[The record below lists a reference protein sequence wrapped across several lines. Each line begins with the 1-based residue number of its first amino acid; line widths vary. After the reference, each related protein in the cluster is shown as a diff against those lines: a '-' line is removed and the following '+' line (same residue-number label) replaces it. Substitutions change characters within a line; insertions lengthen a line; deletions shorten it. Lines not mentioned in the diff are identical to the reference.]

1 MNEQVPAGVGI
12 PLDPRPSSL
21 ARTGRTRSATNSA
34 LGAAFLML
42 FSSAA
47 FAQGYPV
54 KPIRF
59 VAPFAP
65 GGGTDFIARVA
76 AQKLTE
82 AVMQQVI
89 VENRPGAGGTLG
101 AEVGAKAAPDGYT
114 LTVIAGSYS
123 VNPSLYKL
131 NFDPVNDVTPIIQF
145 SQGPFLV
152 VVHPAL
158 PIKNAKDLIALARAK
173 PDGLSY
179 ATSGQGSIVHLSTE
193 LFLYMAKIKAV
204 HIPYKGTGP
213 ALTDTM
219 AGHTQFLFGSIAAA
233 APIVKQGRLRGIAVT
248 TAKRVPAMP
257 DIPTLA
263 ESGVKG
269 YDVILWHGLIG
280 PKGLPRPI
288 VDRVNGELN
297 KALKARDMEEKL
309 AADGVTAAGGTPE
322 QFAAII
328 KRDIEVWRGVVQ
340 RAGVKAE

>member
-1 MNEQVPAGVGI
+1 MTTSRTPIRHSTPSSRLPGAVSCAIRHLCCALTLAAVPAV
-12 PLDPRPSSL
+12 
-21 ARTGRTRSATNSA
+21 
-34 LGAAFLML
+34 
-42 FSSAA
+42 
-47 FAQGYPV
+47 AQQYPV

-82 AVMQQVI
+82 ALMQQVI

-131 NFDPVNDVTPIIQF
+131 NFDPVNDITTIIQF

-248 TAKRVPAMP
+248 TAKRIPAMP

-288 VDRVNGELN
+288 VDRINSELN
-297 KALKARDMEEKL
+297 KALKAKDMEEKL

>member
-1 MNEQVPAGVGI
+1 MRIGIDPAHSAGKQA
-12 PLDPRPSSL
+12 PLGRSSHEPRVTSRGYVWVF
-21 ARTGRTRSATNSA
+21 AIA
-34 LGAAFLML
+34 LIC
-42 FSSAA
+42 SAA
-47 FAQGYPV
+47 NAQTYPS

-131 NFDPVNDVTPIIQF
+131 NFDPVSDVTPIIQF

-173 PDGLSY
+173 PDSLSY

-248 TAKRVPAMP
+248 TAKRIPAMP
-257 DIPTLA
+257 DVPSLD

-280 PKGLPRPI
+280 PRGLPRPI
-288 VDRVNGELN
+288 VDRVNADLN
-297 KALKARDMEEKL
+297 KALKAKDMEEKL

-322 QFAAII
+322 QFGAII
-328 KRDIEVWRGVVQ
+328 KRDIETWRGVVK

>member
-1 MNEQVPAGVGI
+1 MRIGI
-12 PLDPRPSSL
+12 DE
-21 ARTGRTRSATNSA
+21 ARSAGKREPLPGSSHEPRVTSHGYVWVFAIA
-34 LGAAFLML
+34 LIC
-42 FSSAA
+42 SAA
-47 FAQGYPV
+47 NAQTYPS

-101 AEVGAKAAPDGYT
+101 AEVGARAAPDGYT

-158 PIKNAKDLIALARAK
+158 PIKNARDLIALARAK
-173 PDGLSY
+173 PGGLSY

-193 LFLYMAKIKAV
+193 LFLHMAKIKAV

-309 AADGVTAAGGTPE
+309 AADGVTAAGGTPG
-322 QFAAII
+322 QFAAVI

>member
-1 MNEQVPAGVGI
+1 MIASKTAFRHSPFAIRHLCCVLALAAAPA
-12 PLDPRPSSL
+12 L
-21 ARTGRTRSATNSA
+21 A
-34 LGAAFLML
+34 
-42 FSSAA
+42 
-47 FAQGYPV
+47 QQYPA

-158 PIKNAKDLIALARAK
+158 PIKNAKDLIALARVK

-179 ATSGQGSIVHLSTE
+179 ATSGQGSIVHLATE

-233 APIVKQGRLRGIAVT
+233 TPIVKQGRLRGIAVT
-248 TAKRVPAMP
+248 TAKRIPAMP

-280 PKGLPRPI
+280 PKGLPRSI
-288 VDRVNGELN
+288 VDRINADLN

-328 KRDIEVWRGVVQ
+328 KRDIEVWRGVVK